1 MMLEHEV
8 DLLDFVG
15 AFDMALLPGRRI
27 MGKEFWGYMLIVW
40 AMSNA
45 ITWLFGMEL
54 ETKDKLIMPQIITIF
69 CVVVGIGGYL
79 IGGK

>member
-1 MMLEHEV
+1 
-8 DLLDFVG
+8 
-15 AFDMALLPGRRI
+15 
-27 MGKEFWGYMLIVW
+27 MGKEFWGFMLIVW

-54 ETKDKLIMPQIITIF
+54 ETKDKLIMPQIITTF

-79 IGGK
+79 MGGK